1 MLQLWHGREV
11 SFSLETEEED
21 LQLAA
26 EPTCLFA
33 FRVESLH
40 MRAFCKQNPYS
51 QRKPFSRGE
60 WQCKSV
66 RLSASRGSR
75 GDELILASLTGCLL
89 LVQILVF
96 AS

>member
-11 SFSLETEEED
+11 SFSLETEGEG

-40 MRAFCKQNPYS
+40 MKAFCKQNPYS
-51 QRKPFSRGE
+51 CKPFSRGK
-60 WQCKSV
+60 WQYKSV

-75 GDELILASLTGCLL
+75 GDKLTLASLTECLL
-89 LVQILVF
+89 FAQILVF